1 MAPGMASSL
10 SWGEGGVS
18 GLRLNY
24 IILIQDFRCLP
35 QSTSESLLADCVVPR
50 CPLLGS
56 VCSLAFPPCAKSMVG
71 RAPGRVPLPGLLW
84 LRVSVLSAAV
94 LAPTRPSRYAFSAR
108 SNLDPTVSCDVT
120 QRILRTFSQT
130 SGGQRGKRERKG
142 DNRLGSTNLSAP
154 KRQKKTKIECL
165 RVTSLNKN

>member
-1 MAPGMASSL
+1 MATMASSL
-10 SWGEGGVS
+10 SLGEGRVS
-18 GLRLNY
+18 GLRLHY

-56 VCSLAFPPCAKSMVG
+56 VCSLAFPPCAKSMV
-71 RAPGRVPLPGLLW
+71 RTSPGRVPLPGLLW

-94 LAPTRPSRYAFSAR
+94 LAPTKPSRYAFSAR

-120 QRILRTFSQT
+120 KSCQKSR
-130 SGGQRGKRERKG
+130 GQRGKRERKG
-142 DNRLGSTNLSAP
+142 ETRLGSTNLSAP

-165 RVTSLNKN
+165 RVTSLIKN